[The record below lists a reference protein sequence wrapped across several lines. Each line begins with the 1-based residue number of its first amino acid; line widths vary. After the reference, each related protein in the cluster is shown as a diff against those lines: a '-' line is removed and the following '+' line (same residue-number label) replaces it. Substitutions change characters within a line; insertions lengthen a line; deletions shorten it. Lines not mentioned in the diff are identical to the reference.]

1 MVRHGDCRTWRL
13 VSNSFLFVHFCYLL
27 TSRLFLSAASHDH
40 RGDRYVSLFVFG
52 GIPSGAFINWMD
64 WDAVDELLG
73 QTMNEGFVDTA
84 DWMNKLHIGRGA
96 SAAEKYDW
104 SRYVL
109 GECLQYQE
117 GEEDLDTNP
126 RFRLA
131 DLKVSLQELVQGQR
145 VLCPHY
151 SHSDVMKYMKVLW
164 TLLKPEP
171 QSADGGVLF
180 VFCDHEGCSSSFC
193 IDGFCIDVI
202 WDLHPEIHA
211 EIIAMYKGAYDEHRY
226 DLRKEFISDL
236 SRHFFLNRGDIV
248 VCEDGSVYGKQ
259 MEFWTENAL
268 SPETAPY
275 LFTPTEENRASWQ
288 TDHIM
293 HVHSGVAGDVT
304 GLLERASR
312 QPSDYINT
320 ILYPEQTSDG
330 FIADSERNAFKSV
343 NKCALA
349 KHLRGPEYE
358 FGSNNCTI

>member
-1 MVRHGDCRTWRL
+1 ME
-13 VSNSFLFVHFCYLL
+13 
-27 TSRLFLSAASHDH
+27 
-40 RGDRYVSLFVFG
+40 
-52 GIPSGAFINWMD
+52 

-73 QTMNEGFVDTA
+73 HTMNEGFVDPA
-84 DWMNKLHIGRGA
+84 DWMSKLSIGRGA
-96 SAAEKYDW
+96 TAAEKYDW

-117 GEEDLDTNP
+117 GEKDLDTNP

-131 DLKVSLQELVQGQR
+131 DLNVSLQELVQGQR

-151 SHSDVMKYMKVLW
+151 SHSDLMKYMKVLW
-164 TLLKPEP
+164 TFLKPEP
-171 QSADGGVLF
+171 QSTDCGVML

-202 WDLHPEIHA
+202 WTLHSEVHA

-236 SRHFFLNRGDIV
+236 SRHFFLNRGDVV
-248 VCEDGSVYGKQ
+248 VCEDGSVYGKDK
-259 MEFWTENAL
+259 EFWIESDTL
-268 SPETAPY
+268 TSTAPY
-275 LFTPTEENRASWQ
+275 LFTPTEENQASWQ
-288 TDHIM
+288 TDNIM
-293 HVHSGVAGDVT
+293 HVREGVAGDVS
-304 GLLERASR
+304 GLLGKLAR

-330 FIADSERNAFKSV
+330 FIADSARNAFKSV

-349 KHLRGPEYE
+349 HLLRGPENE
-358 FGSNNCTI
+358 FGSDNCTI

>member
-1 MVRHGDCRTWRL
+1 ME
-13 VSNSFLFVHFCYLL
+13 
-27 TSRLFLSAASHDH
+27 
-40 RGDRYVSLFVFG
+40 
-52 GIPSGAFINWMD
+52 

-73 QTMNEGFVDTA
+73 HTMNEGFENPA
-84 DWMNKLHIGRGA
+84 DWKSKLHIGSGA
-96 SAAEKYDW
+96 TAAEKYDW

-117 GEEDLDTNP
+117 GEQDLDTNP

-151 SHSDVMKYMKVLW
+151 SHSDLIKYMKVLW

-171 QSADGGVLF
+171 QSADGGVMF

-202 WDLHPEIHA
+202 WDLHEEVHA
-211 EIIAMYKGAYDEHRY
+211 EIIAMYKGAYDEPRY

-236 SRHFFLNRGDIV
+236 YRHFFLNRGDIV
-248 VCEDGSVYGKQ
+248 VCEDGSVYGKE
-259 MEFWTENAL
+259 MKFWTPSAP

-293 HVHSGVAGDVT
+293 HVPGGVAGDVT
-304 GLLERASR
+304 GLLQRTSR

-330 FIADSERNAFKSV
+330 FIADSARNAFKNV

-349 KHLRGPEYE
+349 HHLRDPGDES
-358 FGSNNCTI
+358 GSDNCTI